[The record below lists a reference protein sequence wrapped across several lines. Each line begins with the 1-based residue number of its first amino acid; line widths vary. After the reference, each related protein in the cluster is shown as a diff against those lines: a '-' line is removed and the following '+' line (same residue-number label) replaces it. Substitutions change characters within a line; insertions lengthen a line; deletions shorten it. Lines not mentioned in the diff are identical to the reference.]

1 MKTIKLTSGDGG
13 KDFTISCDRVSFL
26 STAPWILSIILI
38 KFNKSELFCL
48 G

>member
-13 KDFTISCDRVSFL
+13 EGLCDRVSFL